1 MENKIPINSK
11 HQNKIKTW
19 DSQISYLFLNFKEKT
34 KKLKKFV
41 LKWKVIKILTAMEIP
56 RRAKRKAEKETST
69 NRGTSTER
77 PTTTSRGS
85 WRIWR
90 LKSLKMKK
98 KNVRTAKQYY
108 YHLVINKI
116 DQNIA

>member
-1 MENKIPINSK
+1 MDVDLYGKQNTNKLQTPK
-11 HQNKIKTW
+11 QKQNVGFSNLI
-19 DSQISYLFLNFKEKT
+19 FLNFKEK
-34 KKLKKFV
+34 KLKKKFV

-98 KNVRTAKQYY
+98 KNVRTAKQF
-108 YHLVINKI
+108 II
-116 DQNIA
+116 I